1 VPGPICF
8 LTDFGLEDAYVGVVK
23 GVILSIE
30 PRAQIVDLSHAI
42 LPQDIRAGAF
52 TLMAG
57 VPYFPAGT
65 VYLAVVDPGVGT
77 ERRAVAVAVGDYYFI
92 GPDNGLLSWAIL
104 KAARGTDADVVL
116 GDDALQMGR
125 GATAVVL
132 DRPRFWRADVS
143 STFHGRDVFGPVAA
157 HLARGVALTEL
168 GSPTVSMHAL
178 PFPTPTRDDGTV
190 RGEVIYVD
198 RFGNLITNVERVEL
212 APNAVVEIAG
222 RTIRG
227 ISPHFQQEAELIAL
241 VGSSGLLEIAAPNGS
256 AARVLGA
263 GVGAHVRVL
272 PSR

>member
-1 VPGPICF
+1 MPGPICF

-42 LPQDIRAGAF
+42 PPQDVRAGAF

-57 VPYFPAGT
+57 VPYFPPGT
-65 VYLAVVDPGVGT
+65 AYLAVVDPGVGT
-77 ERRAVAVAVGDYYFI
+77 ERRAVAVAVGDYYFV

-104 KAARGTDADVVL
+104 KAARGPDTVVVL
-116 GDDALQMGR
+116 RGDALLLEGD
-125 GATAVVL
+125 ASAVVL
-132 DRPRFWRADVS
+132 DRPTYWRQEVS
-143 STFHGRDVFGPVAA
+143 STFHGRDIFGPVAA

-168 GSPTVSMHAL
+168 GSPIDSIRAL

-222 RTIRG
+222 RTIGG

-241 VGSSGLLEIAAPNGS
+241 VGSSGLLEIAAPSGS